1 MTVIHDTLTPDE
13 RRAFD
18 AIRDREMARNRQRIQ
33 KATGVC
39 WSGMQPDP
47 FVMMT
52 DAQMIAE
59 ARKQVAARAAWEA
72 SEVGKAHAQCAL
84 LRRLAIQLHAAAEA
98 VEASLNRGDG
108 SCRIKSDEARE
119 IADEA
124 QRTAI
129 TLQVHAYAEATD
141 LMEAM

>member
-1 MTVIHDTLTPDE
+1 MTQVIDTLTPDE

-33 KATGVC
+33 RTTGVC

-84 LRRLAIQLHAAAEA
+84 LRRLAVQLHAAAEA

-129 TLQVHAYAEATD
+129 TLQVHAYAEATE